1 MSKKSGIRISEE
13 RRASMEIKIL
23 GSGCANCIKLEA
35 LVKEV
40 AMEKDVEA
48 TFQKVTDYKDIVSY
62 GIMRTPGLVINGK
75 LLSAGRIPSKQE
87 IATWLE
93 AATSA

>member
-1 MSKKSGIRISEE
+1 MV
-13 RRASMEIKIL
+13 IKIL
-23 GSGCANCIKLEA
+23 GSGCANCLRLEA

-40 AMEKDVEA
+40 ALERDLEA

-62 GIMRTPGLVINGK
+62 GVMHTPGLVVDGK
-75 LLSAGRIPSKQE
+75 LLAAGRIPSKQE

-93 AATSA
+93 AARLG

>member
-1 MSKKSGIRISEE
+1 MDV
-13 RRASMEIKIL
+13 KIL
-23 GSGCANCIKLEA
+23 GSGCANCKKLEA

-40 AMEKDVEA
+40 AVEKDLEA
-48 TFQKVTDYKDIVSY
+48 TFQKVTDYKVIMSY
-62 GIMRTPGLVINGK
+62 GIMHTPGLVVNGK

-93 AATSA
+93 DAQS

>member
-1 MSKKSGIRISEE
+1 
-13 RRASMEIKIL
+13 MEVKIL
-23 GSGCANCIKLEA
+23 GSGCANCKKLEA

-40 AMEKDVEA
+40 AVEKDLEA
-48 TFQKVTDYKDIVSY
+48 TFQKVTDYKDIMSY
-62 GIMRTPGLVINGK
+62 GIMHTPGLVVNGK

-93 AATSA
+93 DAQS

>member
-1 MSKKSGIRISEE
+1 
-13 RRASMEIKIL
+13 MEIKIL
-23 GSGCANCIKLEA
+23 GSGCANCQRLEA

-40 AMEKDVEA
+40 AVEKDLEA
-48 TFQKVTDYKDIVSY
+48 TFLKVTDYKDIMSY
-62 GIMRTPGLVINGK
+62 GIMHTPGLVVNGK

-93 AATSA
+93 VAQR

>member
-1 MSKKSGIRISEE
+1 
-13 RRASMEIKIL
+13 MEIKIL
-23 GSGCANCIKLEA
+23 GSGCVNCRRLEA

-40 AMEKDVEA
+40 AVEKELEA
-48 TFQKVTDYKDIVSY
+48 TFLKVTDYKDIMSY
-62 GIMRTPGLVINGK
+62 GIMHTPGLVINGK

-93 AATSA
+93 AAKA

>member
-1 MSKKSGIRISEE
+1 MDV
-13 RRASMEIKIL
+13 KIL
-23 GSGCANCIKLEA
+23 GSGCANCKKLEA

-40 AMEKDVEA
+40 AVEKDLEA
-48 TFQKVTDYKDIVSY
+48 TFQKVTDYKDIMSY
-62 GIMRTPGLVINGK
+62 GIMHTPGLVVNGK

-93 AATSA
+93 AARA

>member
-1 MSKKSGIRISEE
+1 
-13 RRASMEIKIL
+13 MEIKIL

-48 TFQKVTDYKDIVSY
+48 TFQKVTD
-62 GIMRTPGLVINGK
+62 
-75 LLSAGRIPSKQE
+75 
-87 IATWLE
+87 
-93 AATSA
+93 